1 MFIKPSGEPRWLR
14 IFFVGI
20 LGILIAVGIFLT
32 PYTVPAGRVGVI
44 TRFGAVNRV
53 AYPGLGF
60 KIPYVEGVQK
70 MDVRT
75 VKNQVDASAASKD
88 LQEVTS
94 IIAVNYHLDGKYATN
109 VFQEVGMEYDEVVV
123 DPAVQNTFKDVTAK
137 FTAEELI
144 TKRQQVGEM
153 AQNQLAAEMEKYHV
167 VIENFNIVNF
177 DFSPEYNDAIEKKQ
191 VAQQEVETAK
201 QLLNKTKIE
210 AEIAV
215 TKAQGEADAQA
226 TLKNTG
232 ALTSEYL
239 QYLFLQNWDGT
250 LPQVMGGATPI
261 FNVQDYLGGTIP

>member
-109 VFQEVGMEYDEVVV
+109 G
-123 DPAVQNTFKDVTAK
+123 
-137 FTAEELI
+137 
-144 TKRQQVGEM
+144 
-153 AQNQLAAEMEKYHV
+153 
-167 VIENFNIVNF
+167 
-177 DFSPEYNDAIEKKQ
+177 
-191 VAQQEVETAK
+191 
-201 QLLNKTKIE
+201 
-210 AEIAV
+210 
-215 TKAQGEADAQA
+215 
-226 TLKNTG
+226 
-232 ALTSEYL
+232 
-239 QYLFLQNWDGT
+239 
-250 LPQVMGGATPI
+250 
-261 FNVQDYLGGTIP
+261 